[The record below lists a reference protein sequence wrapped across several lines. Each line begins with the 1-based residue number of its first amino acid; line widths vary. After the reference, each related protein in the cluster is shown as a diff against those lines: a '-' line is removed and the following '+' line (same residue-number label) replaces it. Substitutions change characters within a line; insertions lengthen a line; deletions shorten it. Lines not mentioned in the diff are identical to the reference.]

1 MGDLPQIPDISRMRQ
16 ITDTTDTTDKRKRD
30 KQSFTVIGYQE
41 FSSPVPV
48 LEWIY
53 NKSSQDTES
62 YSGNISRNVIWC
74 NYLLLCHT
82 YLESYSGNIS
92 RNVIWCNYL
101 LLCPTYLESTVEIY
115 PGM

>member
-1 MGDLPQIPDISRMRQ
+1 MG
-16 ITDTTDTTDKRKRD
+16 TTDTRHTMDTRPTRDTRSTTDTRHIPDAADHGYHGYHRQGKRD

-74 NYLLLCHT
+74 SYLLLCHT
-82 YLESYSGNIS
+82 YLESY
-92 RNVIWCNYL
+92 
-101 LLCPTYLESTVEIY
+101 
-115 PGM
+115 